1 MTKVEQSEARSL
13 STLCPLL
20 GYSRQA
26 YYQQKLR
33 REKDIFEGE
42 LVIQEVI
49 RIRSGQNKLER
60 LGTRKLLIRL
70 EEFMREHNIRIGRD
84 ALFDLLREHKMLVR
98 RRRPAR
104 PRTTFSYYWTR
115 RFPNLIRDFVPTGPN
130 QLWVSD
136 ITYIRIGKGFGY
148 LSLITDAYSHKI
160 VGFYLSRDL
169 RAAGCVKALR
179 MALKDNPDRA
189 GLIHHSDRGFQYQ
202 SDQYM
207 RLLGKKIRISMTE
220 NGDPR
225 ENAIAERLNGI
236 LKDELLKERFDSFA
250 EAQAEIAQAVSTYNY
265 FRPHMSIDML
275 APAIAH
281 TKTGVLKK
289 RWKNYYRARTTQ
301 EVPYAAI

>member
-1 MTKVEQSEARSL
+1 MEQSDGGGL

-26 YYQQKLR
+26 YYQQKR
-33 REKDIFEGE
+33 HREKDIFEGE
-42 LVIQEVI
+42 LLIQEVI

-60 LGTRKLLIRL
+60 LGTRKLLIRM
-70 EEFMREHNIRIGRD
+70 EEFIDEHNIRIGRD
-84 ALFDLLREHKMLVR
+84 ALFELLREHKMLVR
-98 RRRPAR
+98 KRRPAR

-136 ITYIRIGKGFGY
+136 ITYIRVGRGFGY
-148 LSLITDAYSHKI
+148 LSLITDAYSRKI

-179 MALKDNPDRA
+179 MALKNNPKRDS
-189 GLIHHSDRGFQYQ
+189 LIHHSDRGFQYH
-202 SDQYM
+202 SEQYVG
-207 RLLGKKIRISMTE
+207 LLGPNIRISMTE
-220 NGDPR
+220 NSDPR
-225 ENAIAERLNGI
+225 ENAIAERVNGI

-250 EAQAEIAQAVSTYNY
+250 EAQAAVAQAVSTYNY
-265 FRPHMSIDML
+265 FRPHYSIDML
-275 APAIAH
+275 TPAVAH
-281 TKTGVLKK
+281 TMSGVLKR
-289 RWKNYYRARTTQ
+289 RWKNCYRPQTTQ

>member
-1 MTKVEQSEARSL
+1 MEQSEARSL

-26 YYQQKLR
+26 YYQQKR
-33 REKDIFEGE
+33 HREKEIFEGE
-42 LVIQEVI
+42 LLIKEVI

-60 LGTRKLLIRL
+60 LGTRKLLIRM
-70 EEFMREHNIRIGRD
+70 EEFMHEHNIRLGRD
-84 ALFDLLREHKMLVR
+84 AFFDLLRANKMLVR

-115 RFPNLIRDFVPTGPN
+115 RFPNLIRDFVPTGAN

-136 ITYIRIGKGFGY
+136 ITYVRTGRGFGY

-179 MALKDNPDRA
+179 MALKNNPNRDS
-189 GLIHHSDRGFQYQ
+189 LIHHSDRGFQYH
-202 SDQYM
+202 SEQYV
-207 RLLGKKIRISMTE
+207 RLLGEKIRISMTE
-220 NGDPR
+220 NSDPL
-225 ENAIAERLNGI
+225 ENAVAERVNGI

-265 FRPHMSIDML
+265 FRPHYSIDML
-275 APAIAH
+275 TPAIAH

-289 RWKNYYRARTTQ
+289 RWKNYYHPRRAQ